1 MIVIFQTL
9 ELGNVTP
16 VHKKGEKT
24 KKDNYRPISIL
35 PTISKVFE
43 RNMSHEI
50 YTFIEKYLS
59 PSLCGFRK
67 GFSTQQ
73 CLAGLV
79 KKWEKA

>member
-1 MIVIFQTL
+1 MTSLLKFSQKIKILSLPLLPKYMTILRMIVIFQTL

-50 YTFIEKYLS
+50 YT
-59 PSLCGFRK
+59 
-67 GFSTQQ
+67 
-73 CLAGLV
+73 
-79 KKWEKA
+79 